1 MTALLTLCGLA
12 AVLLALGW
20 NREFRLR
27 RALQVL
33 LARIF
38 SSKGG

>member
-1 MTALLTLCGLA
+1 MTALVTICGLA

-20 NREFRLR
+20 TREFRLR
-27 RALQVL
+27 RALQLL

-38 SSKGG
+38 SSKGT